1 MNTQYIAGQS
11 DNFITELRECAK
23 LLVEK
28 LESEQ
33 IEEAGQ
39 LIHALMDARDRHL
52 FTSIGRLTR
61 GLHNAIVNF
70 HVDEQS
76 NHQPAP
82 LEGTE
87 IQDASDR
94 LHYVIKMTQQA
105 ADKTMDRVEA
115 TAPVADRLG
124 REAAELRSEWMRIKS
139 REMSAQEFNKL
150 YPRMDMFLNRMS
162 DDANLINSNLQG
174 IMMEQ
179 EYQDLTGQVLNRVM
193 ALISDLEGD
202 LVELIKV
209 ASQVEDITGILPDDN
224 GPAAVEAKQAEAL
237 SGPQINPEQT
247 EGAVSSQDEVDDLL
261 SSLGF

>member
-1 MNTQYIAGQS
+1 MNTQYIHAPS
-11 DNFITELRECAK
+11 NAFNCELQECAK
-23 LLVEK
+23 LLIEK
-28 LESEQ
+28 LQ
-33 IEEAGQ
+33 DDKFEEAADV
-39 LIHALMDARDRHL
+39 INALTAARDGTL
-52 FTSIGRLTR
+52 FQSVGRLTR

-70 HVDEQS
+70 HVDEALH
-76 NHQPAP
+76 NQPAP

-124 REAAELRSEWMRIKS
+124 RESAELRSEWLRIKS
-139 REMSAQEFNKL
+139 REMSAQEFNQL
-150 YPRMDMFLNRMS
+150 YPRMDLFLGRMS

-174 IMMEQ
+174 IMLEQ

-193 ALISDLEGD
+193 SLISDLESD

-209 ASQVEDITGILPDDN
+209 ASQVEDITGISPDAE
-224 GPAAVEAKQAEAL
+224 GEAVDKREQQAL
-237 SGPQINPEQT
+237 SGPQINPST
-247 EGAVSSQDEVDDLL
+247 NDGVASNQDEVDDLL

>member
-1 MNTQYIAGQS
+1 MNSQIISKGAESFSS
-11 DNFITELRECAK
+11 DLKECGK

-28 LESEQ
+28 LESDNY
-33 IEEAGQ
+33 EEASQ
-39 LIHALMDARDRHL
+39 LIHGLIESRDSDL
-52 FTSIGRLTR
+52 FTSVGRLTR

-70 HVDEQS
+70 HVDES
-76 NHQPAP
+76 KHSQPAP

-124 REAAELRSEWMRIKS
+124 RESAELRSEWLRIKS

-150 YPRMDMFLNRMS
+150 YPRMDMFLGRMS

-193 ALISDLEGD
+193 SLISDLETD

-209 ASQVEDITGILPDDN
+209 AAQVEEITGTADN
-224 GPAAVEAKQAEAL
+224 SIDTPVEAKVVAEL
-237 SGPQINPEQT
+237 GGPQINPEQT
-247 EGAVSSQDEVDDLL
+247 EGVVSSQDEVDDLL

>member
-1 MNTQYIAGQS
+1 MNTQYIASQS
-11 DNFITELRECAK
+11 ESFTVELRECAK
-23 LLVEK
+23 LLIDK
-28 LESEQ
+28 LQSDNY
-33 IEEAGQ
+33 EEASE
-39 LIHALMDARDRHL
+39 LIHTLVEARDRHL
-52 FTSIGRLTR
+52 FQSVGRLTR

-70 HVDEQS
+70 HVDES
-76 NHQPAP
+76 EHSQPAP
-82 LEGTE
+82 LDGTE

-124 REAAELRSEWMRIKS
+124 REAAALRGEWMRIKS

-174 IMMEQ
+174 IMLEQ

-193 ALISDLEGD
+193 SLINGLETD

-209 ASQVEDITGILPDDN
+209 ASQVEEMAGELPDN
-224 GPAAVEAKQAEAL
+224 EPAAVEAKPKERD
-237 SGPQINPEQT
+237 SGPQINPEYT
-247 EGAVSSQDEVDDLL
+247 EGVVSNQDEVDDLL